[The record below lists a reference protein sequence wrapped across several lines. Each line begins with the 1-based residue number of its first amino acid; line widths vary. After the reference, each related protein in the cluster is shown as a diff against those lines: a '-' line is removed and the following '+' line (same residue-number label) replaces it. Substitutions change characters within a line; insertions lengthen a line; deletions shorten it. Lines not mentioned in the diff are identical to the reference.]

1 MDSAP
6 FFDVPLNLPHA
17 GRVARRLVTYLHR
30 DGRENTAATATAVEL
45 VELLDPYYESDE
57 NPARTVAERV
67 RERAALLARRF
78 VDEVELD
85 AIGHDLLGQGVR
97 NLFECLE
104 LGREGAAIS
113 LRAGEDPDSMQRPR

>member
-1 MDSAP
+1 MEPAA

-30 DGRENTAATATAVEL
+30 DGHGATAAAHTAVKL
-45 VELLDPYYESDE
+45 VELLDPYFESEE
-57 NPARTVAERV
+57 NPAPPVARTV
-67 RERAALLARRF
+67 REQAALLGREF
-78 VDEVELD
+78 VEQVELD
-85 AIGHDLLGQGVR
+85 ALGHDRLGQGVR

-113 LRAGEDPDSMQRPR
+113 LRAGEDPNSMQRPC